1 MIKVLVVDDSPT
13 IREIM
18 KDILTSDKDI
28 EVIGAV
34 SNGEEAIRFME
45 KNKPD
50 IITMDIDMPKMNGF
64 EATRKIMETTPVPIV
79 VITALFNSKDIDRTF
94 QAMEAGAVSVIEKP
108 TAITDGD
115 FDKASQNIVHM
126 IKLMSEIKVIK
137 RKTIYKNKKTGSLE
151 NYKGK
156 NTLSSIKIA
165 AIGVSTG
172 GPPVL
177 QRIFSKLP
185 SNIKI
190 PILVVQHIT
199 PGFIEGLV
207 DWLSGVTE
215 YPIHIAVHGE
225 KVLPGHIYFAPDG
238 FHMEIRSDGK
248 IFLNG
253 AEKENGL
260 RPAVSFLF
268 RSIARYYGKN
278 SIGILLTGMGKD
290 GAEELKLLKDIGAIT
305 VAQDKETSIVYGM
318 PGEAVKLDAATYILP
333 PEKIAELFGRL

>member
-18 KDILTSDKDI
+18 KDILGLDKDI
-28 EVIGAV
+28 EVIGVA
-34 SNGEEAIRFME
+34 SNGEEALRFME

-79 VITALFNSKDIDRTF
+79 IITALFNSKDIDRTF

-108 TAITDGD
+108 AAVTGSE
-115 FDKASQNIVHM
+115 FDKEAQNIVHM

-137 RKTIYKNKKTGSLE
+137 RKNIYKNRKTGSLE
-151 NYKGK
+151 NCKSK
-156 NTLSSIKIA
+156 NGLSSIKIA

-177 QRIFSKLP
+177 QSIFSKLP

-199 PGFIEGLV
+199 PGFIQGLV

-225 KVLPGHIYFAPDG
+225 KILPGHIYFAPDG
-238 FHMEIRSDGK
+238 FHMEVRGNGK
-248 IFLNG
+248 IFLSDS
-253 AEKENGL
+253 EKENGL
-260 RPAVSFLF
+260 RPAVSCLF
-268 RSIARYYGKN
+268 RSIARHYGKN

>member
-18 KDILTSDKDI
+18 KDILSSDKDI

-34 SNGEEAIRFME
+34 SNGEEAIRFMG

-79 VITALFNSKDIDRTF
+79 IITALFNSKDIDRTF

-108 TAITDGD
+108 TAITDDD

-137 RKTIYKNKKTGSLE
+137 RKTIYKNKKTGPLE
-151 NYKGK
+151 NYKSK

-177 QRIFSKLP
+177 QSIFSKLP

-238 FHMEIRSDGK
+238 FHMEIRGDGK